1 MMIFM
6 RMDNT
11 MEREFGLD
19 MKGLFYSLLIVLFSP
34 ALVCSEDKGSIQVET
49 LVKTGYSWNGDLLP
63 DYPEGKPEI
72 TILRIKIPSGAVLP
86 MHMHPVIN
94 AGYMLKGRLKVITED
109 GKSIELRAGDGIV
122 EVVNK
127 WHYGVNEGNQ
137 DAEIVVFYAGQ
148 EGRPIT
154 ISKAISEADDFV
166 DVTTL
171 DDSFILDIRYATA
184 NNFTGRVVYPTAKCY
199 LRKEVA
205 QRLVNVQRY
214 LKGQGLRLVLFD
226 CYRPLSVQK
235 RFWEI
240 MPDERYVAD
249 PKKGSRHNR
258 GAAVDVSL
266 ADMKRNY
273 LEMPSEF
280 DDFSEKAHRNYM
292 GASNIAIRNRQ
303 ILEDAMVK
311 FGFEAFPTEWWHFDA
326 SGWQRYP
333 ISDVPIK

>member
-1 MMIFM
+1 MPKDIIV
-6 RMDNT
+6 
-11 MEREFGLD
+11 ERKIRSD
-19 MKGLFYSLLIVLFSP
+19 IKRLFYSLLVILFLP
-34 ALVCSEDKGSIQVET
+34 ALVFSEDKGSAQVDAI
-49 LVKTGYSWNGDLLP
+49 VKTGYSWNGDLLP

-109 GKSIELRAGDGIV
+109 GKGIELRAGDGIV
-122 EVVNK
+122 EVVNR
-127 WHYGVNEGNQ
+127 WHYGVNEGDQ
-137 DAEIVVFYAGQ
+137 DAEIVVFYVGQAGK
-148 EGRPIT
+148 PIT
-154 ISKAISEADDFV
+154 ISKTISEADDYV

-184 NNFTGRVVYPTAKCY
+184 DNFTGRVIYPTAKCY
-199 LRKEVA
+199 LRQEVA
-205 QRLVNVQRY
+205 HRLVNVQRY

-240 MPDERYVAD
+240 MPDERYVAN

-266 ADMKRNY
+266 ADMKGNY
-273 LEMPSEF
+273 LEMPSKF
-280 DDFSEKAHRNYM
+280 DDFSEKAHRDYM
-292 GASNIAIRNRQ
+292 GASKTAIKNRQ
-303 ILEDAMVK
+303 VLEDAMVK
-311 FGFEAFPTEWWHFDA
+311 FGFEPFPTEWWHFDA
-326 SGWQRYP
+326 SGWQRFP